1 MTTHIDTLVRTN
13 INFPRKT
20 YNLPVAQ
27 VGGLHEGSPR
37 CQAGLVDGGLCTLR
51 AVTVLC
57 FCVGTGQFGECVY
70 LLLQYLLQRCLHGGW
85 DP

>member
-1 MTTHIDTLVRTN
+1 M
-13 INFPRKT
+13 
-20 YNLPVAQ
+20 
-27 VGGLHEGSPR
+27 
-37 CQAGLVDGGLCTLR
+37 DGGLCTLR